1 MGSLNHVNNSSTDE
15 SLCQVHNPAEFS
27 MHEALSLDSRALHG
41 YPTLQADTCSEEKP
55 AWSSTA
61 MSVPETSGRR
71 LDC

>member
-1 MGSLNHVNNSSTDE
+1 
-15 SLCQVHNPAEFS
+15 